1 MTDRPKTAPHA
12 CANLASAA
20 LASALL
26 AVALGVPAVAAE
38 VPAGYPAGYKA
49 IVDGAVKEGKVTV
62 YSTTDAAQASPL
74 VKDFEAAFPGVKVE
88 YTDLNSTE
96 LYNRFIAEAASG
108 QGTAD
113 LMWSSAPDLQ
123 LKLAS
128 DGYAVAYAS
137 PEAAKIPSWANYK
150 GTVYGT
156 TAEPVTFV
164 YNKRLLPADSVPT
177 SHVDLLK
184 ILGAKGDALKNKVA
198 SYDPERSG
206 VGYYFFTEDEA
217 NFPQAWDLNK
227 AFAKVSLKTY
237 TSAGAMIEKVT
248 SGEHLMAYGIF
259 GSYAISRQ
267 AKDPNLGIVYPKDYT
282 LVTTRAAFVPE
293 KAKSPNAGR
302 LFLDYLLSKRAQT
315 ILGGEAKLFAVR
327 EDVEGPAT
335 MKAARAEAG
344 DVLKPIALDDALMK
358 GLDQTERLKFLRR
371 WQRTM
376 KGE

>member
-1 MTDRPKTAPHA
+1 MIDRLKTAL
-12 CANLASAA
+12 LASAILAA
-20 LASALL
+20 L
-26 AVALGVPAVAAE
+26 PAAARAAD
-38 VPAGYPAGYKA
+38 VPAGYPAAYKSV
-49 IVDGAVKEGKVTV
+49 VDAGVKEGKVTV
-62 YSTTDAAQASPL
+62 YSTTDAAQAAPL
-74 VKDFEAAFPGVKVE
+74 VKDFEALYPGIKVE

-96 LYNRFIAEAASG
+96 LYNRFIAEVASG

-113 LMWSSAPDLQ
+113 VTWSSAPDLQ
-123 LKLAS
+123 LKLAT
-128 DGYAVAYAS
+128 DGYAATYAS
-137 PEAAKIPSWANYK
+137 PEADKIPSWANYK
-150 GTVYGT
+150 GQVYGT

-177 SHVDLLK
+177 SHADLLK
-184 ILGAKGDALKNKVA
+184 ILTAKTDALKNKVA
-198 SYDPERSG
+198 AYDPERSG

-259 GSYAISRQ
+259 GSYALSRQ

-282 LVTTRAAFVPE
+282 LVTTRAVFVPE
-293 KAKSPNAGR
+293 KAKNPNAGR
-302 LFLDYLLSKRAQT
+302 LFLDYLLSKRAQS
-315 ILGGEAKLFAVR
+315 ILGGDAKLYAVR
-327 EDVEGPAT
+327 DDVEGPAT

-344 DVLKPIALDDALMK
+344 DVLKPIALNDALMK